1 MKKTL
6 MKNSIVLLTL
16 GIIVTGVS
24 YVYST
29 SVTHHNL
36 AELTRLAEL
45 IFVGKVTSMADGLAQ
60 NNLPYT
66 EITFE
71 ISQSIKGELP
81 EGSSFSY
88 RQFGLLKPR
97 DMGDGKALAAS
108 FPGFPSYKEGEEVIV
123 FLYQAAALT
132 GLRTS
137 VGLSQGK
144 FTIEGGKIFNGI
156 NNRNLFANMK
166 VQRDKLSNAET
177 RMLAQ
182 KTGPVDAQTFIHLVS
197 RAVKEALFE

>member
-1 MKKTL
+1 MKKIL
-6 MKNSIVLLTL
+6 MKIFIVLLTL
-16 GIIVTGVS
+16 GIMVTGVS

-45 IFVGKVTSMADGLAQ
+45 IFVGKVTSMTDGLTE

-71 ISQSIKGELP
+71 ISQSIKGGLAER
-81 EGSSFSY
+81 STFSY

-108 FPGFPSYKEGEEVIV
+108 FPGFPSYKEGEDVMV
-123 FLYQAAALT
+123 FLYKAAALT

-144 FTIEGGKIFNGI
+144 FTIEGGKIFNAI
-156 NNRNLFANMK
+156 NNQNLFVNMN
-166 VQRDKLSNAET
+166 VQRGKLSNAET
-177 RMLAQ
+177 RVLAQ
-182 KTGPVDAQTFIHLVS
+182 KAGPVDAETFIHLVS